1 MTREEELVRATTTA
15 IASAVRD
22 VPPLRLTP
30 ASGDALEARLS
41 EPRAS
46 QARRLRGWLAPV
58 TAAAL
63 VIALAVALVIIRD
76 LPNGPVVPASPA
88 RSAAGIPAYYV
99 TLYQPPQQTTP
110 TPSPSASSA
119 SGLETPVVCPAG
131 GAGCSVPPTDLL
143 VGDTFTG
150 AQVTTVTPPTG
161 NSFYGVT
168 AAADDRTFV
177 VDTNT
182 QPGVSDIDS
191 SRAFYRLTIAPG
203 TASPA
208 RLTRLAI
215 PSLTGVIAIALSASG
230 RELAVATLSQKS
242 SLVRLRIY
250 AVSNGRL
257 LRGWSTDDQTVFDR
271 GADLI
276 YDENRGLTWV
286 NGDRGLAFPAF
297 WMTRKQVGTIKVGKR
312 TFPKMIFAQHMTVR
326 TLGVTGGG
334 SELITDS
341 KVIWSAANRTIAS
354 YPPGCRWYQ
363 DPLVSGDGKTIDCVS
378 VTGPPDRGPNKEIVH
393 WRMSWLANSASTPS
407 VARPLYK
414 FTIDAPLA
422 SGFWLDGLWT
432 SASGTAVLGY
442 WYFGNL
448 SKPLPVHFGV
458 MSHGT
463 FRPLPT
469 PPTIIPGD
477 PFGIAW

>member
-1 MTREEELVRATTTA
+1 
-15 IASAVRD
+15 
-22 VPPLRLTP
+22 
-30 ASGDALEARLS
+30 
-41 EPRAS
+41 
-46 QARRLRGWLAPV
+46 
-58 TAAAL
+58 
-63 VIALAVALVIIRD
+63 
-76 LPNGPVVPASPA
+76 
-88 RSAAGIPAYYV
+88 V
-99 TLYQPPQQTTP
+99 TLYQPPQQPTP
-110 TPSPSASSA
+110 SPSPSASSA
-119 SGLETPVVCPAG
+119 SGLGTVVACPAG
-131 GAGCSVPPTDLL
+131 SAGCSVPPMDLL

-150 AQVTTVTPPTG
+150 AKVTTVTPPTG
-161 NSFYGVT
+161 VSFYGVT

-182 QPGVSDIDS
+182 QPGVSDINS
-191 SRAFYRLTIAPG
+191 SRAFYLLTIAPG

-208 RLTRLAI
+208 RLTKLAI
-215 PSLTGVIAIALSASG
+215 PSLGGVIAIALSASG
-230 RELAVATLSQKS
+230 HELAVATLSQKS

-250 AVSNGRL
+250 AVPTGRL

-286 NGDRGLAFPAF
+286 NGDRGLAFPAI
-297 WMTRKQVGTIKVGKR
+297 WMSRKQVGTMKFRNR
-312 TFPKMIFAQHMTVR
+312 TIPRMLLTQHMTVR
-326 TLGVTGGG
+326 TLDVTAAG
-334 SELITDS
+334 SDLIADS
-341 KVIWSAANRTIAS
+341 KVVWSARYPTTIES
-354 YPPGCRWYQ
+354 YPPGCRWFQ

-432 SASGTAVLGY
+432 SASGAAVLGY